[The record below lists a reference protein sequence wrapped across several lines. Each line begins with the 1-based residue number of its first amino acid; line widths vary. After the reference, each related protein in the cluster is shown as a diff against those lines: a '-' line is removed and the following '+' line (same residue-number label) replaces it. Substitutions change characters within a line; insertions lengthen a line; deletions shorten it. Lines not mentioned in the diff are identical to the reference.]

1 MRIRPTRSAPNSDC
15 EQAQMPTDTIL
26 QPFDRVL
33 RNEHASFMYIK
44 LCSSSFLYNVA
55 LEFHVKRLRAEMR
68 ELEARATNARN
79 EMAIEP
85 FAMSMNA
92 SAPNLDI
99 QRSLREAAA
108 EDADI
113 RRYASTCNKQ
123 AKPSRTDPIRA
134 T

>member
-1 MRIRPTRSAPNSDC
+1 M
-15 EQAQMPTDTIL
+15 
-26 QPFDRVL
+26 
-33 RNEHASFMYIK
+33 
-44 LCSSSFLYNVA
+44 
-55 LEFHVKRLRAEMR
+55 KRLRAEMR

-85 FAMSMNA
+85 FAMSMNS

-113 RRYASTCNKQ
+113 RR
-123 AKPSRTDPIRA
+123 
-134 T
+134 

>member
-1 MRIRPTRSAPNSDC
+1 
-15 EQAQMPTDTIL
+15 
-26 QPFDRVL
+26 
-33 RNEHASFMYIK
+33 MYIK
-44 LCSSSFLYNVA
+44 LCSSLFVYNVA
-55 LEFHVKRLRAEMR
+55 LEFHVKRLRADMR

-85 FAMSMNA
+85 FAMSMNS

-113 RRYASTCNKQ
+113 RR
-123 AKPSRTDPIRA
+123 
-134 T
+134 